1 MRPPRGFNSWDSYG
15 AAVTEEELKENA
27 RFMAEH
33 LLEYGYEYLVCDIQW
48 YEPNA
53 RGNIYN
59 PGAPL
64 SLDRWGRLIP
74 AVNRFP
80 SSEGGAGFLP
90 LSRFIHSLGL
100 QFGIHLMRGISR
112 QAVEANTPILHSPH
126 TAAEIADTSSIC
138 AWNSDMYGVDPTKEG
153 SQAYYD
159 SLIALYNE
167 WEVDFL
173 KVDDIALREGQ
184 ADPYAARAEIEMI
197 RRAIDG
203 QSRPMLL
210 SLSPGPA
217 PIAAREH
224 LEANA
229 QMFRISG
236 DFWDRWEDLKAM
248 FDHAARWQGPRR
260 AGVSPDCDMLPLGRL
275 CVHEEYLG
283 PKNRKSRF
291 TDDEKQ
297 TMMGLWAITHSP
309 LFIGGVLSSLD
320 EQEMALLTNDKLLA
334 LNGGD
339 DAPYERHRDA
349 ATRVWQAGD
358 HIALFNLSDEG
369 RTIAYEPD
377 RPFACALELFSAES
391 QNTLTCSIPPHGCR
405 LFRLMR

>member
-15 AAVTEEELKENA
+15 AAVTEQELKENA

-33 LLEYGYEYLVCDIQW
+33 LLPYGYEYLVCDIQW

-53 RGNIYN
+53 RGNIYTA
-59 PGAPL
+59 GAPL
-64 SLDRWGRLIP
+64 CLDQWGRLIP

-90 LSRFIHSLGL
+90 LSRFLHSLGL
-100 QFGIHLMRGISR
+100 KFGIHLMRGISR
-112 QAVEANTPILHSPH
+112 QAVEANTPILNSPH
-126 TAAEIADTSSIC
+126 TAAEIADTTSTC
-138 AWNSDMYGVDPTKEG
+138 VWNSDMYGVEATKEG

-159 SLIALYNE
+159 SLIALYSE

-203 QSRPMLL
+203 QPRTMLL

-217 PIAAREH
+217 PIEERDH

-248 FDHAARWQGPRR
+248 FDHAERWQGPRR
-260 AGVSPDCDMLPLGRL
+260 EGVYPDCDMLPLGRL

-283 PKNRKSRF
+283 EKNRRSRF

-297 TMMGLWAITHSP
+297 TMMGLWAITGSP

-320 EQEMALLTNDKLLA
+320 EWEMTLLTNSDVLA
-334 LNGGD
+334 LNASNE
-339 DAPYERHRDA
+339 APYERHRDA
-349 ATRVWQAGD
+349 HSRVWQAGD
-358 HIALFNLSDEG
+358 YIALFNLSDER

-377 RPFACALELFSAES
+377 RPFACALELFSAQS
-391 QNTLTCSIPPHGCR
+391 QNTLTCSIHPHGCR
-405 LFRLMR
+405 LFHLMR